1 MVKKLRVYTSNVG
14 LNVKYI
20 KKEILSEN
28 ILNRVSGNI
37 LIIIVIYH
45 FVFNNILCL
54 ITYIKALLSIV
65 F

>member
-1 MVKKLRVYTSNVG
+1 MEKKLRVYTSNVG

-37 LIIIVIYH
+37 LIIIG
-45 FVFNNILCL
+45 
-54 ITYIKALLSIV
+54 YISFCV
-65 F
+65 